1 MARFSFEAINAEGIV
16 LSGQLDA
23 DSEREALRQ
32 LERRQLTAVA
42 LTPATGVVG
51 KPRRAGRLQRPEL
64 ILCFHEIA
72 IMLKA
77 GVALA
82 EAVAAQGRSAHHP
95 RLLAACEQM
104 SAALS
109 RGQSFSESLAATDLP
124 LPAYFHTLIRAGEQA
139 GLLAQAMSDGVA
151 QLNYDF
157 AVQSEARQA
166 LTYPAILVLAGIG
179 AIVLMFTFVVP
190 KFATLL
196 TRAHDL
202 PLLAQVVL
210 TTGMFAHDHF
220 VGLLAA
226 VLGAAV
232 VAVQLLRSPERRN
245 RLEERIERL
254 PLLGVWRVES
264 ETARWAKVLGTLL
277 GNRVALMD
285 ALGLAQ
291 SAIRSAA
298 RRGRLDEAA
307 RAVRSGSTL
316 ADALEAQGVLTST
329 GYNLVRV
336 GERAGE
342 LPAMLQSLGELSDQ
356 AGRSRMKQALA
367 LLEPLA
373 ILVIGSVIGL
383 IMIGI
388 ILAITSANE
397 IVL

>member
-1 MARFSFEAINAEGIV
+1 MSRFDFEAINQDGIV
-16 LSGQLDA
+16 LTGQISA
-23 DSEREALRQ
+23 DSEREALRV
-32 LERRQLTAVA
+32 LEQRQLAPVSM
-42 LTPATGVVG
+42 TPARGSVAAP
-51 KPRRAGRLQRPEL
+51 KRAGRLQRPEL

-72 IMLKA
+72 IMLRS

-82 EAVAAQGRSAHHP
+82 EAVSAQSRSAHHP
-95 RLLAACEQM
+95 RLVQACEQM
-104 SAALS
+104 ATGLS
-109 RGQSFSESLAATDLP
+109 RGQSFSESLVGIDLP
-124 LPAYFHTLIRAGEQA
+124 LPLYFHTLIRAGEQA

-151 QLNYDF
+151 QLNYDH

-179 AIVLMFTFVVP
+179 AVVLMFTFVVP

-202 PLLAQVVL
+202 PLLAQLVL
-210 TTGMFAHDHF
+210 TTGMFAHDHLI
-220 VGLLAA
+220 GLLASA
-226 VLGAAV
+226 LVAGV
-232 VAVQLLRSPERRN
+232 VAAQWLRSPEHRN
-245 RLEERIERL
+245 RLEDGIDRL
-254 PLLGVWRVES
+254 PLIGAWRVES

-277 GNRVALMD
+277 GNRVPLMD
-285 ALGLAQ
+285 ALSLAQ

-307 RAVRSGSTL
+307 RAVRSGSPL
-316 ADALEAQGVLTST
+316 ADALEAQGVLTAT
-329 GYNLVRV
+329 GYNLIRV

-356 AGRSRMKQALA
+356 AGRARMKQALA